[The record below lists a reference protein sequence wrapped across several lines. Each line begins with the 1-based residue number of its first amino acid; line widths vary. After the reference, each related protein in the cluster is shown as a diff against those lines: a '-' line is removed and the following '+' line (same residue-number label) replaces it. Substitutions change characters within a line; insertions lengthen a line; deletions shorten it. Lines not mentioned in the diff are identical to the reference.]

1 MFLSVSEYH
10 SFFFFFF
17 QAEDGIRDYKVTGV
31 QTCALPISIS
41 LSAALAARER
51 DRGVLAQ
58 MRDVEVL
65 QQLGE
70 ARLDLGR
77 LESLQLEDGLHVLFH
92 REAPEHRILLRQIR
106 DAQPRAAVDRQV
118 RELGGGEGD
127 AAGVDR
133 YQPDDHVEAGR
144 LAPAGVGQQP
154 HPLAAGGV
162 ERDVLHHG
170 ARLVAL
176 AQALR
181 AQLAQPG
188 ALIGL
193 HFFSASA
200 GLIFGWITARTRPP
214 RDPLPAL
221 TEKKSE
227 RWSTRM

>member
-1 MFLSVSEYH
+1 M
-10 SFFFFFF
+10 
-17 QAEDGIRDYKVTGV
+17 
-31 QTCALPISIS
+31 P
-41 LSAALAARER
+41 
-51 DRGVLAQ
+51 RG
-58 MRDVEVL
+58 
-65 QQLGE
+65 
-70 ARLDLGR
+70 
-77 LESLQLEDGLHVLFH
+77 
-92 REAPEHRILLRQIR
+92 EHRAFVDDVGAVA

-118 RELGGGEGD
+118 RELGGVEVD

-144 LAPAGVGQQP
+144 LARAVGAEQP
-154 HPLAAGGV
+154 HHLAAGDI

-214 RDPLPAL
+214 LDPLPAL